1 MCRNSGRSL
10 KIFWLLLALLLLQP
24 CYSFS
29 DVVLTD
35 AEATQLRQSLL
46 TAKKELTEQQRQIE
60 KLQSTLSEQRSELE
74 KSREELQRSQSE
86 TEALKSNL
94 TALSQS
100 WKQQKSEAR
109 WAKTKCLLIGLGIG
123 IAGGF
128 VGGYY
133 LANR

>member
-1 MCRNSGRSL
+1 MCRNSGRRL
-10 KIFWLLLALLLLQP
+10 KTFWLFVALLLLRP
-24 CYSFS
+24 CCLFS

-35 AEATQLRQSLL
+35 AEATQLRTSLQ
-46 TAKKELTEQQRQIE
+46 TAKSELTEQQRAIE
-60 KLQSTLSEQRSELE
+60 KLQRQLTEAESELQTARIQLE
-74 KSREELQRSQSE
+74 KSQTE

-109 WAKTKCLLIGLGIG
+109 WGKTKALLIGLGIG

-128 VGGYY
+128 VGGFY
-133 LANR
+133 LAGR